1 MLAAIAEMT
10 PSTTS
15 HERLL
20 LDISAFI
27 TDHALAGTDEF
38 AVVLGVC
45 ERLAAGGV
53 PLCRMMIGVDTLHP
67 LVIGRLHTWRREI
80 GIETHEFAREA
91 IASTVSSWAS
101 SPFHHLYTSGT
112 PLYRFR
118 YPPPDGRYPY
128 VVLAELAALG
138 LTDYVACV
146 QRLGEGVKLGELDC
160 VYCSWATD
168 GPGGFSDADVALFE
182 ALGRSIAA
190 SIVSLTLREIACT
203 LAETYIGAGAAERVL
218 RGAIARGVADR
229 IRAVVWFSDLK
240 GFTSMVDTIDPA
252 LVLPLLDAYAEP
264 QVAAIQA
271 HGGTVLKFIGD
282 GLLAIFPVGEDTAE
296 ACERALAA
304 TDAALSA
311 LAEVSARRSASGLP
325 VTGAYFALHV
335 GDVFYGNIGGADRLD
350 FTVIGPAVN
359 EAARIS
365 AICRSLGRDV
375 LVSQAFASAVSRLE
389 PRLLPMGSHK
399 LRGVAQ
405 PQALFAVIPEP
416 PRRTD
421 A

>member
-1 MLAAIAEMT
+1 MT
-10 PSTTS
+10 ASS
-15 HERLL
+15 RDRLL
-20 LDISAFI
+20 LEISAFI
-27 TDHALAGTDEF
+27 TEHALAGTGEVE
-38 AVVLGVC
+38 VVLGVC

-53 PLCRMMIGVDTLHP
+53 PLSRMIVGLDTLHP
-67 LVIGRLHTWRREI
+67 LVVGRLHTWRRGS
-80 GIETHEFAREA
+80 GIETTEFAREQ
-91 IASTVSSWAS
+91 IDSTISSWTS
-101 SPFHHLYTSGT
+101 SPFHHLFTSGT

-118 YPPPDGRYPY
+118 YPPPDGVYPFS
-128 VVLAELAALG
+128 VLAELAALG
-138 LTDYVACV
+138 LTDYVACL
-146 QRLGEGVKLGELDC
+146 QRLGDGVRLGELDC
-160 VYCSWATD
+160 VYSSWATD
-168 GPGGFSDADVALFE
+168 EPGGFSDADVALFD
-182 ALGRSIAA
+182 ALGRFLAA
-190 SIVSLTLREIACT
+190 SLVARTVRQIACT

-218 RGAIARGVADR
+218 RGAIVRGVADR

-252 LVLPLLDAYAEP
+252 LVLPLLDDYAEP

-282 GLLAIFPVGEDTAE
+282 GLLAIFPVGDDPAE

-311 LAEVSARRSASGLP
+311 LAEVSARRSSSGLP
-325 VTGAYFALHV
+325 TTGAYFALHI

-359 EAARIS
+359 EAARMS
-365 AICRSLGRDV
+365 AMCRPLGRDV
-375 LVSQAFASAVSRLE
+375 LVSQAFAAALSGLQRRLS
-389 PRLLPMGSHK
+389 PMGSHT

-416 PRRTD
+416 RRRD
-421 A
+421 DV